1 MTKIVDQDEVKKTER
16 RIWVECFK
24 NSRNFAK
31 FQNRDRNEMGSSQSR
46 NAISR
51 NFANWVEPKMP
62 FRELGRAEN
71 EISRNFKKQAEPK
84 MKFREFLKHC

>member
-1 MTKIVDQDEVKKTER
+1 
-16 RIWVECFK
+16 
-24 NSRNFAK
+24 
-31 FQNRDRNEMGSSQSR
+31 MGSSQSR

-84 MKFREFLKHC
+84 MKFREFLKH